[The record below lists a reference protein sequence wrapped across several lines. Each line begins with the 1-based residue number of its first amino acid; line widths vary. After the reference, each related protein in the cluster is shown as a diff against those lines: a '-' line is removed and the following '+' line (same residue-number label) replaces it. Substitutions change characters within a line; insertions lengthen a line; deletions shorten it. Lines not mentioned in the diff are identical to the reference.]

1 MAMKIL
7 SLCLFVLVS
16 VVAHAAD
23 LVIAGDG
30 KTDYQVVVP
39 DQAADEVVDR
49 WLLSTA
55 KLIQAAFEKNG
66 FKIEVVKEGAKA
78 VDKPGIYLGA
88 TEFAKKNGIK
98 VEQHDDWTYY
108 QKVIGKDLV
117 IAGNDRK
124 DPARKIRGTETPL
137 ALLGT
142 VKGACD
148 FLRQY
153 AGARFLFVNME
164 QSQYA
169 SRGGG
174 LDGLQGNGRLPI
186 DTRSI
191 AFLPLQRIAVP
202 ADLDLQKKPMMKA
215 CADGNYETFYYIAN
229 NFFPLL
235 SSVMGGTVYWNK
247 VIPYEKYGKSH
258 PEYFAL
264 LANGKRSCEP
274 DFNSHDA
281 WNPNYELPICPT
293 HPEVQ
298 DLMVGAAE
306 ELIKAGDSTILIFPL
321 DSYRLVYCNCE
332 RCMQLFGTEA
342 ERDFYARGRSGKLW
356 QAYFAITE
364 RLREKHPGARVVIWD
379 YQETP
384 IQTVK
389 EYPANVIPKLQFG
402 KPADFD
408 RLKGIRIPAGI
419 CGLEETFTGFGLCGP
434 YAPERTPEHIAGIV
448 QAMAS
453 NNVQWTTRDGAIGYV
468 RGLQAPAYY
477 VFGRMMDDPSA
488 DWKAINKEFCE
499 AAFGDVAPAME
510 IFFGLLHEQ
519 MALYSD
525 YFGVNMSLAGRKFGR
540 SRLRDNKWHIQNI
553 YTPEYMAEAEGLLA
567 SAERRTKDPDVKAR
581 LHLIRIE
588 FDYLCGLSKIFA
600 LQDALKLHPMPE
612 IQAALLDEID
622 AWFARLEALAGGTE
636 RSVFKPLDDWPEMRP
651 FNGHYF
657 NHAALQYDTY
667 QQSWNMTSLGWDRAA
682 IRAGILTNP
691 PLIQVAA
698 AAEMPA
704 MNAAA
709 WEKTPAVVFRERGA
723 MPYAKIRTTLKA
735 LRDGDHLYVRIDS
748 LSPSRNLKEMPEP
761 KAESEVLKQEYV
773 ELGIRPKV
781 NGPIYR
787 LAANPT
793 AGARYDAAWK
803 PDAQNRLTGDTAW
816 SCPWQ
821 FDFGATGNTWTAWF
835 KVPLAE
841 LGGAAPAAGETWGFN
856 AARHRMTP
864 GGNRY
869 TLWRNGS
876 SVTDTNALG
885 KLAF

>member
-1 MAMKIL
+1 MAMKIF

-16 VVAHAAD
+16 VVVHAAE
-23 LVIAGDG
+23 LVIAESNQCN
-30 KTDYQVVVP
+30 YQIVIP
-39 DQAADEVVDR
+39 DKSADEIVDQ
-49 WLLSTA
+49 WLLATA
-55 KLIQAAFEKNG
+55 KLMQAAFDKNG
-66 FKIEVVKEGAKA
+66 FKVEVVKEGAKA
-78 VDKPGIYLGA
+78 AEKPGIYLGA

-108 QKVIGKDLV
+108 QKVVGKDLI
-117 IAGNDRK
+117 IAGNDKK
-124 DPARKIRGTETPL
+124 DPGRKIRGTETPL

-148 FLRQY
+148 FMREY
-153 AGARFLFVNME
+153 AGVRFLFVNME
-164 QSQYA
+164 Q
-169 SRGGG
+169 GCG
-174 LDGLQGNGRLPI
+174 LGNDSSLKL

-191 AFLPLQRIAVP
+191 AFTPARKIAVP
-202 ADLDLQKKPMMKA
+202 DNLDLKKAPMMRA
-215 CADGNYETFYYIAN
+215 CADFNYETFYYIAN
-229 NFFPLL
+229 NFFPML
-235 SSVMGGTVYWNK
+235 SSVMGGTIYWNK
-247 VIPYEKYGKSH
+247 VISPEKYAESN

-264 LANGKRSCEP
+264 LGNGKRACER
-274 DFNSHDA
+274 DFKVNS
-281 WNPNYELPICPT
+281 NEIYSKELPLCPT
-293 HPEVQ
+293 HPGVQ

-306 ELIKAGDSTILIFPL
+306 ELIKGGDSTILIFPL
-321 DSYRLVYCNCE
+321 DGFRLVYCNCE
-332 RCMQLFGTEA
+332 RCLRLFGTEA
-342 ERDFYARGRSGKLW
+342 KGTMYERGRSGKVW

-364 RLREKHPGARVVIWD
+364 RLRKKYPEARVVIWD

-402 KPADFD
+402 KLADFD

-419 CGLEETFTGFGLCGP
+419 CGLEETFTSFGLCGS

-488 DWKAINKEFCE
+488 DWKAIYKEFCE
-499 AAFGDVAPAME
+499 AAFGDVAPLMTL
-510 IFFGLLHEQ
+510 FFDLLHEQ
-519 MALYSD
+519 MVLYSD
-525 YFGVNMSLAGRKFGR
+525 YFGVNMSLAGRKHGR
-540 SRLRDNKWHIQNI
+540 SRFRDNKWHIQNI

-588 FDYLCGLSKIFA
+588 FDYLRGLSKIFA

-622 AWFARLEALAGGTE
+622 AWYARLEDLAGGTE
-636 RSVFKPLDDWPEMRP
+636 QKVFKPLDDWPEMRP
-651 FNGHYF
+651 FNGHFYS
-657 NHAALQYDTY
+657 HAALQGKKY
-667 QQSWNMTSLGWDRAA
+667 QQGWHMTSLGWDRAA

-691 PLIQVAA
+691 PLIQVSAV
-698 AAEMPA
+698 AEAPA

-735 LRDGDHLYVRIDS
+735 LRAGDHLYVRIDS

-793 AGARYDAAWK
+793 PGARYDAAWK
-803 PDAQNRLTGDTAW
+803 PDAQNRLTEDPAW
-816 SCPWQ
+816 NCRWQ

-869 TLWRNGS
+869 TLWRNGP

-885 KLAF
+885 SLAF